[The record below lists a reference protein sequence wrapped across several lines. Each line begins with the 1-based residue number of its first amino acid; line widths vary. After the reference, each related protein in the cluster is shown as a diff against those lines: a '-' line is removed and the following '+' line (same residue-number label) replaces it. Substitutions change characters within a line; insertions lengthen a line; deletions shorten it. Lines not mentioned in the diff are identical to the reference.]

1 MNCGDVRL
9 WLASRPSVVDDDA
22 GGVAAGV
29 RREAERHL
37 GWCGDCRDEAARLRD
52 FEVRLKD
59 RLVAWLA
66 ADESTRAVA
75 ESAGA
80 KARLLSLLESVPV
93 DSSTGA
99 HSSPAADTRSGAAM
113 PAARPALPKT
123 SRRGV
128 RRLVIWSVAALL
140 LVGLGTFLL
149 MSRPAR
155 LDRAEVELA
164 SLGQAALLRE
174 GSAGVPGAWPASLD
188 RRLLSGAVPAV
199 VEVRGRLVEVIQFAF
214 RRRNGVVQGRL
225 LIIPV
230 ASLADRPAST
240 VYLSGSLRYV
250 DRFAA
255 TWWVEGQ
262 FAYACCLTTAEE
274 EAFRSLQPR
283 RLAT

>member
-1 MNCGDVRL
+1 
-9 WLASRPSVVDDDA
+9 
-22 GGVAAGV
+22 
-29 RREAERHL
+29 
-37 GWCGDCRDEAARLRD
+37 
-52 FEVRLKD
+52 
-59 RLVAWLA
+59 
-66 ADESTRAVA
+66 
-75 ESAGA
+75 
-80 KARLLSLLESVPV
+80 
-93 DSSTGA
+93 
-99 HSSPAADTRSGAAM
+99 
-113 PAARPALPKT
+113 
-123 SRRGV
+123 
-128 RRLVIWSVAALL
+128 
-140 LVGLGTFLL
+140 